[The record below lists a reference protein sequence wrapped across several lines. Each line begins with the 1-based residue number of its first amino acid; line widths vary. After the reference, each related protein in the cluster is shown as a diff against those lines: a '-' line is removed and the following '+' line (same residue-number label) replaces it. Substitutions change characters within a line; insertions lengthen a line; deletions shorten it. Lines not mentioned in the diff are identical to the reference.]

1 MNSNL
6 EVMVLRPETTLSQII
21 EKFTSTPT
29 DLILREEGLELHQ
42 PYLDEIE
49 DFPHRQSALLVAS
62 SKTGTQADIYIR

>member
-21 EKFTSTPT
+21 EKFTSTTT

-49 DFPHRQSALLVAS
+49 D
-62 SKTGTQADIYIR
+62 